1 MKKTGLNELRESYL
15 TFFEG
20 KDHLRLPSAP
30 LIPKDDSSIL
40 LINAGMTPL
49 KKYFQG
55 IEEPPRKRVASCQKC
70 IRTPDIENVG
80 FTSRHGTY
88 FEMLGNFS
96 FGDYFKS
103 EACAWAWEY
112 FIEVLEIPEDL
123 LWVSVYEE
131 DDETAEI
138 WVKEVGVNPD
148 RIVRFGKADNFW
160 EHGSG
165 PCGPCSEIY
174 FDRGADKG
182 CKTDC
187 KVGCDCDRYIEVWN
201 LVFTQFDSD
210 GKGNYTPLAN
220 KNIDT
225 GMGLERL
232 ACVMQGA
239 DSLFEVD
246 TVQNIMKKICEI
258 IGKTYKANP
267 KEDVSIR
274 IMTDHIRS
282 TSFMI
287 GDGVLPS
294 NEGRGYVL
302 RRLLRRAARHGRLLG
317 YTKPF
322 LYEVC
327 DTVIDE
333 NLSAYP
339 ELGEKR
345 GYIKKTIKT
354 EEESFAKTVEKGLEH
369 LNRAM
374 CALVDTIKTDINLNS
389 ITESMKIIADAGRAA
404 TENINFNSIANS
416 IKIISGDVVFKL
428 HDTFGFPVDLT
439 REILNENNFT
449 FDEAKF
455 NELMQV
461 QKDTARANQAFKG
474 GWDDGQLTIDNGQW
488 IIEFIDEYEI
498 ETKILELVEKD
509 DYVIT
514 VLEKTPFYAESGG
527 QTGDTGYING
537 VEVLDTKKTAS
548 GLPFCICEEN
558 SLKKGDAVTA
568 KININRRRAI
578 MRNHTSAHLLQ
589 SALRTVL
596 GEHVQQAGSLVDDQ
610 RCRFDFTHGQALT
623 PEEITKVESFVN
635 SFIIENNVVEISE
648 MPIED
653 ARKMGAVA
661 LFGEKYGA
669 FVRVVKAGNA
679 IELCGGCHV
688 KNTAE
693 IGLFKIISEASV
705 AAGVR
710 RIEAVTGLGV
720 LDLLSSKQNEVHE
733 ANEKIKQLNSAHTKE
748 IARLNSEIA
757 KMQAQNSKLEEVGEK
772 DGIKLLVMK
781 LAGANGDALRQA
793 GDKLKSEQSNFAA
806 VFTGES
812 NFYCV
817 CDKNAVAKG
826 FNAGNIV
833 REISAVTG
841 GRGGGRPDGAM
852 AGIGD
857 ASKVDE
863 ALNKFKGI

>member
-1 MKKTGLNELRESYL
+1 MKKTGLNELRESFL

-20 KDHLRLPSAP
+20 KDHLRMQSAP
-30 LIPKDDSSIL
+30 LIPKDDASIL

-55 IEEPPRKRVASCQKC
+55 LEAPPRNRVATCQKC

-96 FGDYFKS
+96 FGDYFKK

-112 FIEVLEIPEDL
+112 FTQVLEIPSDL
-123 LWVSVYEE
+123 LWVSVYLE
-131 DDETAEI
+131 DDEAAEI
-138 WVKEVGVNPD
+138 WVNEVGVAPE
-148 RIVRFGKADNFW
+148 RVVRFGKADNFW

-182 CKTDC
+182 CGNIEC

-232 ACVMQGA
+232 ACVMQEV
-239 DSLFEVD
+239 DNLFEVD
-246 TVQNIMKKICEI
+246 TMRNIMQKVCAIV
-258 IGKTYKANP
+258 GRSYKNNA
-267 KEDVSIR
+267 KDDVSIR
-274 IMTDHIRS
+274 IITDHIRS
-282 TSFMI
+282 TVFMT

-317 YTKPF
+317 YEKPF
-322 LYEVC
+322 LYDVC

-333 NLSAYP
+333 NLTAYP
-339 ELGEKR
+339 ELAEKR
-345 GYIKKTIKT
+345 EFIKKTIKT
-354 EEESFAKTVEKGLEH
+354 EEDSFAKTVEKGLE
-369 LNRAM
+369 LLEKAM
-374 CALVDTIKTDINLNS
+374 RESTSDAVDGET
-389 ITESMKIIADAGRAA
+389 
-404 TENINFNSIANS
+404 
-416 IKIISGDVVFKL
+416 VFKL

-439 REILNENNFT
+439 REILSENKLT
-449 FDEAKF
+449 FDEDKF

-474 GWDDGQLTIDNGQW
+474 GWDDNQALVSALSG
-488 IIEFIDEYEI
+488 IETEFVGYESHAAN
-498 ETKILELVEKD
+498 TKILAIIKGGEIVQTCAKGDEVSIL
-509 DYVIT
+509 
-514 VLEKTPFYAESGG
+514 LEKTPFYAESGG
-527 QTGDTGYING
+527 QVGDTGWINDTIY
-537 VEVLDTKKTAS
+537 VTDTKKIPS
-548 GLPFCICEEN
+548 GQIISQCVVE
-558 SLKKGDAVTA
+558 KGDFKTGQEVHAHIDGIRRGAVCG
-568 KININRRRAI
+568 
-578 MRNHTSAHLLQ
+578 NHTAAHLLHA
-589 SALRTVL
+589 ALRKVL
-596 GEHVQQAGSLVDDQ
+596 GEHVHQAGSLVDGE
-610 RCRFDFTHGQALT
+610 RCRFDFTHGGALS
-623 PEEITKVESFVN
+623 EEELGEIEFRIN
-635 SFIIENNVVEISE
+635 SFILENYPVETSE
-648 MPIED
+648 MPVED
-653 ARKMGAVA
+653 AKKIGSAA
-661 LFGEKYGA
+661 LFGEKYGDM
-669 FVRVVKAGNA
+669 VRVVN
-679 IELCGGCHV
+679 ILNFSSELCGGTHV
-688 KNTAE
+688 EHTSE

-710 RIEAVTGLGV
+710 RIEAVTGFGV
-720 LDLLSSKQNEVHE
+720 LELLNSKQNEINE

-757 KMQAQNSKLEEVGEK
+757 KMQALNSEVEEAGEK
-772 DGIKLLVMK
+772 NGVKLLTLK
-781 LAGANGDALRQA
+781 LPGANADALRQA
-793 GDKLKSEQSNFAA
+793 GDKLRSERTDFAA
-806 VFTGES
+806 LIAGES

-817 CDKNAVAKG
+817 CDKSAVAKG
-826 FNAGNIV
+826 MNAGSIV
-833 REISAVTG
+833 REVAAVTG
-841 GRGGGRPDGAM
+841 GKGGGKPDGAM

-863 ALNKFKGI
+863 AIAKFTEIV

>member
-15 TFFEG
+15 SFFEG
-20 KDHLRLPSAP
+20 KDHLRLSSAP
-30 LIPKDDSSIL
+30 LIPKDDNSIL

-55 IEEPPRKRVASCQKC
+55 VEEPPRKRAASCQKC

-112 FIEVLEIPEDL
+112 FIKVLEIPEEL
-123 LWVSVYEE
+123 LWVSVYQE
-131 DDETAEI
+131 DDEAAEI
-138 WVKEVGVNPD
+138 WTREVGVKPE

-182 CKTDC
+182 CRSPDC

-232 ACVMQGA
+232 ACVMQGV
-239 DSLFEVD
+239 DNLFEVD

-258 IGKTYKANP
+258 TGKTYKTNS
-267 KEDVSIR
+267 KEDISIR
-274 IMTDHIRS
+274 IITDHIRS

-317 YTKPF
+317 YVKPF
-322 LYEVC
+322 LHEVC
-327 DTVIDE
+327 DTVINE

-345 GYIKKTIKT
+345 EYIKKTIKT
-354 EEESFAKTVEKGLEH
+354 EEESFAKTVEKGLEL
-369 LNRAM
+369 LNEHIVGA
-374 CALVDTIKTDINLNS
+374 
-389 ITESMKIIADAGRAA
+389 
-404 TENINFNSIANS
+404 
-416 IKIISGDVVFKL
+416 ISNRPIDGDVVFKL

-439 REILNENNFT
+439 REILSENNLT

-455 NELMQV
+455 NELMKI

-474 GWDDGQLTIDNGQW
+474 GWDDAQLTIDNGELTV
-488 IIEFIDEYEI
+488 EFVDCFEI
-498 ETKILELVEKD
+498 ETKVLEVSGNI
-509 DYVIT
+509 V

-527 QTGDTGYING
+527 QVGDAGTIFKG
-537 VEVLDTKKTAS
+537 VKEIFKITDTRKTPS
-548 GLPFCICEEN
+548 GIPFCIFEAILFPAT
-558 SLKKGDAVTA
+558 LKKGDKV
-568 KININRRRAI
+568 IVGIDNERRYAI
-578 MRNHTSAHLLQ
+578 MRNHTAAHLLQ
-589 SALRTVL
+589 TILRSEL
-596 GEHVQQAGSLVDDQ
+596 GYHVQQAGSLVDEN

-623 PEEITKVESFVN
+623 VNEIAEIERGVN
-635 SFIIENNVVEISE
+635 FQILARRQVTVQE
-648 MPIED
+648 MPLEE
-653 ARKMGAVA
+653 AKKMGAMA
-661 LFGEKYGA
+661 LFGEKYGDT
-669 FVRVVKAGNA
+669 VRVVNIFDGFSV
-679 IELCGGCHV
+679 ELCGGTHV

-710 RIEAVTGLGV
+710 RIEAVTGWGV
-720 LDLLSSKQNEVHE
+720 LELLASKQSEINE
-733 ANEKIKQLNSAHTKE
+733 ATEKIKQLNSAHTKE
-748 IARLNSEIA
+748 VARLNSEIA
-757 KMQAQNSKLEEVGEK
+757 KMQAQSSELEEFGEK

-793 GDKLKSEQSNFAA
+793 GDKLKSEKSDFVA
-806 VFTGES
+806 VLAGEN

-841 GRGGGRPDGAM
+841 GKGGGRPDSAM

-863 ALNKFKGI
+863 ALGRFKEMA

>member
-1 MKKTGLNELRESYL
+1 MKSTGLNELRESYL
-15 TFFEG
+15 KFFEG

-30 LIPKDDSSIL
+30 LIPIDDNSIL

-55 IEEPPRKRVASCQKC
+55 TEAPPKKRVASCQKC

-80 FTSRHGTY
+80 LTSRHGTY

-112 FIEVLEIPEDL
+112 FIKVLEIPENL

-131 DDETAEI
+131 DDEAAEI
-138 WVKEVGVNPD
+138 WVKEVGVKPE

-174 FDRGADKG
+174 FDRGAEKG
-182 CKTDC
+182 CEHADC

-246 TVQNIMKKICEI
+246 TVQNIMNKICKI
-258 IGKTYKANP
+258 TGKTYKTNP
-267 KEDVSIR
+267 KEDISIR
-274 IMTDHIRS
+274 IITDHIRS
-282 TSFMI
+282 TAFMI

-322 LYEVC
+322 LHEVC
-327 DTVIDE
+327 DTVINE
-333 NLSAYP
+333 NLSTYP
-339 ELGEKR
+339 ELAEKR
-345 GYIKKTIKT
+345 EYIKKTVKA
-354 EEESFAKTVEKGLEH
+354 EEESFAKTVEKGLE
-369 LNRAM
+369 LLGRAM
-374 CALVDTIKTDINLNS
+374 RSPASTGVIDGET
-389 ITESMKIIADAGRAA
+389 A
-404 TENINFNSIANS
+404 
-416 IKIISGDVVFKL
+416 FKL

-439 REILNENNFT
+439 REILSENNLT

-455 NELMQV
+455 NELMQI

-474 GWDDGQLTIDNGQW
+474 GWEDGQLTFDSEFAVEFVGYETLLINTNILAVKDN
-488 IIEFIDEYEI
+488 FV
-498 ETKILELVEKD
+498 ILEKS
-509 DYVIT
+509 
-514 VLEKTPFYAESGG
+514 PFYAESGG
-527 QTGDTGYING
+527 QVGDTGFINNS
-537 VEVLDTKKTAS
+537 VKVIDTKKTPS
-548 GLPFCICEEN
+548 GQIVCICDDAS
-558 SLKKGDAVTA
+558 SLSAGQNVCASVGIT
-568 KININRRRAI
+568 RRSAI
-578 MRNHTSAHLLQ
+578 IRNHTAAHLLQ
-589 SALRTVL
+589 SALRQVL
-596 GEHVQQAGSLVDDQ
+596 GEHVQQAGSYVDDE

-623 PEEITKVESFVN
+623 SDDITQVECKVN
-635 SFIIENNVVEISE
+635 SAVLKNFVIEINE
-648 MPIED
+648 MPVEE

-661 LFGEKYGA
+661 LFGEKYSDK
-669 FVRVVKAGNA
+669 VRVVKAGNA

-693 IGLFKIISEASV
+693 IGLFKIISESSIAS
-705 AAGVR
+705 GVR
-710 RIEAVTGLGV
+710 RIEAVTGWGV
-720 LDLLSSKQNEVHE
+720 LELLNSKQSEINETS
-733 ANEKIKQLNSAHTKE
+733 EKIKHLNSAHSKE

-757 KMQAQNSKLEEVGEK
+757 KMQAQNSELEELGDK

-781 LAGANGDALRQA
+781 LPGANADALRQA
-793 GDKLKSEQSNFAA
+793 GDKLKSEQSAFIA
-806 VFTGES
+806 VFVGAD
-812 NFYCV
+812 NFFCA
-817 CDKNAVAKG
+817 CDKIAVAKG

-841 GRGGGRPDGAM
+841 GKGGGRPDSAM

-857 ASKVDE
+857 VSKIDE
-863 ALNKFKGI
+863 ALSKLNEM

>member
-15 TFFEG
+15 AFFEG
-20 KDHLRLPSAP
+20 KDHLRLQSAP
-30 LIPKDDSSIL
+30 LIPKDDNSIL

-55 IEEPPRKRVASCQKC
+55 TEKPPHPRAASCQKC

-80 FTSRHGTY
+80 LTARHGTY

-96 FGDYFKS
+96 FGDYFKN

-112 FIEVLEIPEDL
+112 FTKVLEIPEEL

-131 DDETAEI
+131 DDEAEEI
-138 WVKEVGVNPD
+138 WIKEVGVKPE
-148 RIVRFGKADNFW
+148 RVVRFGKADNFW

-182 CKTDC
+182 CKPDC

-210 GKGNYTPLAN
+210 GKGNYTPLAS

-232 ACVMQGA
+232 ACVMQDV

-258 IGKTYKANP
+258 IGKEYKTDP
-267 KEDVSIR
+267 KIDISIR
-274 IMTDHIRS
+274 IITDHIRS
-282 TSFMI
+282 TSFMVS
-287 GDGVLPS
+287 DGVLPS

-317 YTKPF
+317 YEKPF

-327 DTVIDE
+327 DTVINE

-339 ELGEKR
+339 ELAEKR
-345 GYIKKTIKT
+345 EYIKKTIKT
-354 EEESFAKTVEKGLEH
+354 EEESFAKTVEKGLE
-369 LNRAM
+369 L
-374 CALVDTIKTDINLNS
+374 LNS
-389 ITESMKIIADAGRAA
+389 HIVGAISNRP
-404 TENINFNSIANS
+404 IN
-416 IKIISGDVVFKL
+416 GDVVFKL

-439 REILNENNFT
+439 REILSENNLT

-455 NELMQV
+455 KELMQI

-474 GWDDGQLTIDNGQW
+474 GWDDVALSDLAGLET
-488 IIEFIDEYEI
+488 EFVGYDTWSIN
-498 ETKILELVEKD
+498 TKILAIVND
-509 DYVIT
+509 WV
-514 VLEKTPFYAESGG
+514 VLEKSPFYAESGG
-527 QTGDTGYING
+527 QVGDIGQLAIDYKILIQ
-537 VEVLDTKKTAS
+537 VLDTKKAPSGQIICKCDDTSSLSVGQEVRAS
-548 GLPFCICEEN
+548 MDLSHRLQII
-558 SLKKGDAVTA
+558 K
-568 KININRRRAI
+568 
-578 MRNHTSAHLLQ
+578 NHTSAHLLQ
-589 SALRTVL
+589 SELRHVL
-596 GEHVQQAGSLVDDQ
+596 GEHVQQAGSYVDAE

-623 PEEITKVESFVN
+623 TDEIESIENFVN
-635 SFIIENNVVEISE
+635 AIILSNIEVKINE
-648 MPIED
+648 MPIDE

-661 LFGEKYGA
+661 LFGEKYGDT
-669 FVRVVKAGNA
+669 VRVVNIKNHSV
-679 IELCGGCHV
+679 ELCGGCHV
-688 KNTAE
+688 ERTGE

-710 RIEAVTGLGV
+710 RIEAVTGFGV
-720 LDLLSSKQNEVHE
+720 LELLDSKQKEINE
-733 ANEKIKQLNSAHTKE
+733 AAEKIKQLNSAHSKE
-748 IARLNSEIA
+748 LTRLNNEIA
-757 KMQAQNSKLEEVGEK
+757 KMQAQNSEIEEAGEK

-781 LAGANGDALRQA
+781 LSGANADALRQA
-793 GDKLKSEQSNFAA
+793 GDKLKSEKNGFVA
-806 VFTGES
+806 VLAGES

-817 CDKNAVAKG
+817 CDKEAVAKG

-841 GRGGGRPDGAM
+841 GKGGGRPDSAM

-857 ASKVDE
+857 NSKVDE
-863 ALNKFKGI
+863 ALAKFKTIM